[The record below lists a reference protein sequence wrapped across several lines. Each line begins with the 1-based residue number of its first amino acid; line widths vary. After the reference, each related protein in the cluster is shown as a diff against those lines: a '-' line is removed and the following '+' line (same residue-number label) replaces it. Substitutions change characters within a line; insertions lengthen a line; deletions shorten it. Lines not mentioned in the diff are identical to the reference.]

1 MATSVQ
7 RNRGINMSTAIDWLP
22 ESLTF
27 LSIYS
32 HLSCLFDSHYL
43 CFLLRLLKR
52 EESFIF
58 IPRSRE
64 ELPDNFPKEIP
75 GICYFL
81 EVRTGPKPPKP
92 SLSSSRIKKVSYNI
106 GTMFLRETS
115 LWDLRQI
122 RDSSKSTSPEHGSR
136 QESGEG
142 FSSLLCWEQAA
153 EFLLRQAI
161 ILDKGGWWLSIKK
174 LEGGRIRCVHP
185 YECVWSYIC

>member
-142 FSSLLCWEQAA
+142 FSFTA
-153 EFLLRQAI
+153 LLRTSSGI
-161 ILDKGGWWLSIKK
+161 SVMSGNNP
-174 LEGGRIRCVHP
+174 R
-185 YECVWSYIC
+185 